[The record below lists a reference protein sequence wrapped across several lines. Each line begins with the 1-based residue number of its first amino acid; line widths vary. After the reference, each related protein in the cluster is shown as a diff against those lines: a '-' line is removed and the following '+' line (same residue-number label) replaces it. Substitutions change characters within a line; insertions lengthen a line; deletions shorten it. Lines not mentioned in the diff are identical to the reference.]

1 MILDANL
8 LALIIN
14 DFVCN
19 IENETYQ
26 NKTLIIKDFGHNHK
40 GIYKCQVT
48 KTFESGRTPHEI
60 FSEDAEL
67 EVYEMTEGN
76 FFYCK

>member
-1 MILDANL
+1 LDLNL
-8 LALIIN
+8 LALIIH

-26 NKTLIIKDFGHNHK
+26 QETLIIKNFQHNHK
-40 GIYKCQVT
+40 GIYKCQIIQA
-48 KTFESGRTPHEI
+48 FDSGRTPHEF

-67 EVYEMTEGN
+67 DVFEMTEG
-76 FFYCK
+76 K

>member
-1 MILDANL
+1 MDLNL
-8 LALIIN
+8 LALIIH

-26 NKTLIIKDFGHNHK
+26 QETLIIKNFEYSHIGR
-40 GIYKCQVT
+40 YKCRVT
-48 KTFESGRTPHEI
+48 KTFESGRTPHEF

-67 EVYEMTEGN
+67 DVFEITEG
-76 FFYCK
+76 K